1 MTTMTEHFPELN
13 GFQAATFDGAIA
25 VSDNVNLKQHLNT
38 PSAEGQT
45 LRGNVERALHNYFTR
60 LEGADVTDVY
70 NLVLSEVEAP
80 LLETVMN
87 YVKGNQTK
95 ASEMLGLNR
104 GTLRKKLTQ
113 YDLL

>member
-1 MTTMTEHFPELN
+1 MTMLTD
-13 GFQAATFDGAIA
+13 TFGTGMAP
-25 VSDNVNLKQHLNT
+25 VSDSTSLKQHLNT
-38 PSAEGQT
+38 PSEEGQT
-45 LRGNVERALHNYFTR
+45 LRGSVEKALHNYFAH

-95 ASEMLGLNR
+95 AS
-104 GTLRKKLTQ
+104 
-113 YDLL
+113 

>member
-1 MTTMTEHFPELN
+1 MTRMTEPF
-13 GFQAATFDGAIA
+13 FDQSVFDGAVP
-25 VSDNVNLKQHLNT
+25 VSDNTNLKQHLTT
-38 PSAEGQT
+38 PSEEGQT
-45 LRGNVERALHNYFTR
+45 LRGSVEKALHNYFAH

-70 NLVLSEVEAP
+70 NLVLNEVEAP

-95 ASEMLGLNR
+95 APELLGLNR
-104 GTLRKKLTQ
+104 GTLRKKLKQ